1 MDFIENQI
9 AEIARPETLPDI
21 PKKIRWKARLLGKQV
36 IKTYYRRYYERESES
51 RIPFYLPYLF
61 MREHFD
67 YLRRYG
73 EIPRKQIR
81 MVLIDDMDERTDY
94 FLYEFLE
101 ELNYLTI
108 ITERKEYFERLQ
120 EKVFQ
125 ELGLLVD
132 LVSPWEEKNLHGNMV
147 WDFTEKLQP
156 ADCYPVGSICFMPH
170 KKEWKLKE
178 QLTCCKCVTIV
189 SIKNVEIQRQSIFPA
204 LAETMLVPKRFPFR
218 QSRCEE
224 LRKWCKMS
232 NWKVKLKARTLENP

>member
-178 QLTCCKCVTIV
+178 QLTCCKCLTIV
-189 SIKNVEIQRQSIFPA
+189 SIKNV
-204 LAETMLVPKRFPFR
+204 
-218 QSRCEE
+218 
-224 LRKWCKMS
+224 
-232 NWKVKLKARTLENP
+232 